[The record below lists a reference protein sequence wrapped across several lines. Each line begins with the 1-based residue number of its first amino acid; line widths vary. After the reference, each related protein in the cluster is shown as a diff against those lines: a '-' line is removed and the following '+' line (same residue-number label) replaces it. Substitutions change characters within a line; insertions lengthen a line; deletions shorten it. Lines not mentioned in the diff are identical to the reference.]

1 MEEKQYYHFK
11 KSSSTPNASSTSE
24 HFYVCPED
32 AMWHDVMRQ
41 FAAFLDTCG
50 YVGVYENVDLM
61 LEDYWDHKSSRK
73 AFEE

>member
-1 MEEKQYYHFK
+1 MEKQYYQFRK
-11 KSSSTPNASSTSE
+11 MSSTDIATSTSE

-41 FAAFLDTCG
+41 FAVFLDTCG

-61 LEDYWDHKSSRK
+61 LEDYWNHKSSRE

>member
-1 MEEKQYYHFK
+1 MDKQYYHFK
-11 KSSSTPNASSTSE
+11 KSSSTENASSTSE
-24 HFYVCPED
+24 HLYVCPED

-41 FAAFLDTCG
+41 FAAVLDTCG
-50 YVGVYENVDLM
+50 YVGVYENVDIM

>member
-1 MEEKQYYHFK
+1 MEEKQYYQFK

-50 YVGVYENVDLM
+50 YVGVYENVDIM
-61 LEDYWDHKSSRK
+61 LEDYWNLKSSRGV
-73 AFEE
+73 FEE

>member
-1 MEEKQYYHFK
+1 MEDKQYYYFK
-11 KSSSTPNASSTSE
+11 KGTSTPKVTTTSE
-24 HFYVCPED
+24 HFYVCDED

-61 LEDYWDHKSSRK
+61 LEDYWNHKSSRG

>member
-11 KSSSTPNASSTSE
+11 KSSSTNSTTSTSE
-24 HFYVCPED
+24 HLYVCPED

-50 YVGVYENVDLM
+50 YVGVYEKIDLM
-61 LEDYWDHKSSRK
+61 LDDYWNNK
-73 AFEE
+73 